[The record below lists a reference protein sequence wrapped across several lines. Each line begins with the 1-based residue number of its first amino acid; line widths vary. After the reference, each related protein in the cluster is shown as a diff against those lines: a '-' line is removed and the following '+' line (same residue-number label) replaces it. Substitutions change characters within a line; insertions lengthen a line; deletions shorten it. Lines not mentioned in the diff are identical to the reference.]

1 MCNSNT
7 NSGCMLA
14 PVDQTLKR
22 EHEQGGHLVSKAKC
36 MNVIYMYYVAQ
47 DAVYNFH
54 YKLGFTG

>member
-1 MCNSNT
+1 
-7 NSGCMLA
+7 MLA

-22 EHEQGGHLVSKAKC
+22 EHEQGGHLVSKAKY